1 VLFTLSRKLSTV
13 LLVLFLVV
21 GGIFAVAMVLTTRLY
36 NQEINQRFNR
46 SLAAHLASDKT
57 LIREGEID
65 EEAVAEVFH
74 MLMVVNPN
82 IEIYLLDREG
92 AILTYSAP
100 PGKVL
105 RESVDLDPLKRFLG
119 GDENYPIRG
128 DDPRDPGREKVFSV
142 AELPGPGGTDGYLY
156 VILAGEGYE
165 SVAALLRGSYILR
178 LSLIVVGGG
187 MLFALLAGVLFFHQL
202 TRRLRLLAAGM
213 ERFRLS
219 GFSGDSLSPGEGS
232 SAGSDEI
239 DRLGRVYA
247 LMAERIREQIEELKQ
262 VDVARRELVS
272 NVSHDLRT
280 PLASLR
286 GYLETLAMKEDAL
299 SAPER
304 RDYLSTA
311 LQNAGELEKR
321 VDNLLELSRLD
332 SPDLKIKAED
342 FPVDELVEALVQ
354 KFRLTAEKSG
364 AGIKALGPDRLPFV
378 HADIELITR
387 VLENLIENALRCSSA
402 GDEVTVSL
410 ETRDDGVEVRVTDT
424 GPGIRP
430 EDLPLIFEPHFKA
443 EGEGRAAGKA
453 GLGLAISRKIVDLHG
468 SVIHVE
474 SEPGKGASFFFT
486 LPQAGNPPAA

>member
-13 LLVLFLVV
+13 LLVLFFIV
-21 GGIFAVAMVLTTRLY
+21 GGLFAAAMVLTTRLY

-46 SLAAHLASDKT
+46 TLAAHLASDKT
-57 LIREGEID
+57 LIKEGEVD
-65 EEAVAEVFH
+65 EEAVAQVFH

-105 RESVDLDPLKRFLG
+105 RESVDLEPLKRFLG
-119 GDENYPIRG
+119 GDENYPVRG
-128 DDPRDPGREKVFSV
+128 DDPRNPERKKVFSV

-213 ERFRLS
+213 ESFRLS
-219 GFSGDSLSPGEGS
+219 GFSDGSLPPGEGS
-232 SAGSDEI
+232 FTGKDEI
-239 DRLGRVYA
+239 DRLVHVYA
-247 LMAERIREQIEELKQ
+247 LMAERIRDQIEALKQ
-262 VDVARRELVS
+262 VDVTRRELVS

-280 PLASLR
+280 PLASLK
-286 GYLETLAMKEDAL
+286 GYLETLAMKEGAL

-332 SPDLKIKAED
+332 SPDLKIRPED
-342 FPVDELVEALVQ
+342 FPMDELAEALVQ
-354 KFRLTAEKSG
+354 KFRLTAKNRG
-364 AGIKALGPDRLPFV
+364 VGIKTLCPDRLPFV

-387 VLENLIENALRCSSA
+387 VLENLMENALRCSRR

-410 ETRDDGVEVRVTDT
+410 TPLAEGVEIRVTDT

-430 EDLPLIFEPHFKA
+430 EDRPLIFEPHFKA
-443 EGEGRAAGKA
+443 EGEGGAAGKA

-486 LPQAGNPPAA
+486 LPSVTSQR